1 MFKSSNCALANST
14 AEAQCSSLV
23 SARAIAWTFEDIA
36 KSSRDG
42 RDKPCRNELRLDTIL
57 PSAVFGPVE
66 RLALARLAAICLS
79 VAMAAC
85 KLGASG
91 AILHNPRP
99 AVLSIC
105 IRFLGRFLTLP
116 LAFFELFDFALI

>member
-79 VAMAAC
+79 VAMAAY
-85 KLGASG
+85 KFGALG
-91 AILHNPRP
+91 AILHKPRP
-99 AVLSIC
+99 AVLFI
-105 IRFLGRFLTLP
+105 
-116 LAFFELFDFALI
+116 